1 MVPEEVLEL
10 LDDDHVRAVLAAVTE
25 TERTAREI
33 VDVVESSRATVY
45 RRLNDLE
52 AAGLVEVGMQFD
64 DDGHHRELY
73 RAVPSQITVSIGSEG
88 VALESVECADPAGSS
103 PCTVGDQ

>member
-1 MVPEEVLEL
+1 MAPEEVLEL
-10 LDDDHVRAVLAAVTE
+10 LDDDHARAVLAAVTE

-33 VDVVESSRATVY
+33 VGLIESSRATVY

-52 AAGLVEVGMQFD
+52 AAGLVEVGMQLD

-73 RAVPSQITVSIGSEG
+73 RTVPSRLTVSIGSDG
-88 VALESVECADPAGSS
+88 VALESVECAD
-103 PCTVGDQ
+103 